1 MLEMADRQ
9 GRGERDA
16 DNILS
21 GVWAAPSIR
30 EVLSA
35 QGRVSADMQEVLALG
50 QEKKEERLIFTQMKP
65 LRHASLFS
73 GIGAAEIAAEM
84 LGWEN
89 IFHCEI
95 NPFGRKVLEYWFPNS
110 HSYEDITKTDFSQYR
125 GQIDVLSGGF
135 PCQPFSYAGKRGG
148 ENDDRYLWQEM
159 LRVVDQVRPMWV
171 IGENVNGITTMV
183 ESYSVIEMG
192 CESSLFNEGNGVHR
206 YRAEQTFTIE
216 RVCRDLESKGYSVQ
230 PMLVPACAV
239 GAPHRRDRIFILA
252 YNVADSDCS
261 NDLRESGEYESK
273 SSKEWISERNE
284 IRQFGKP
291 SDVRYQI
298 GQIFEDTLRYG
309 CRVRQEEEQRS
320 KWDIGDIGTRDS
332 EWVCREERSVF
343 SSDTYSNR
351 GGEIYKYLQS
361 EFTNGA
367 EFICDGRIRNVTDSG
382 SKGLEGKNKS
392 RSKEGGE
399 WVHIWRDIAGCYRK
413 DSLVPRNRWKGFP
426 TISPVHRGN
435 DGFPFDVDNLTIPFA
450 KWRTESLKAYG
461 NAIVPQVIYQIM
473 KCINEISTNQ

>member
-1 MLEMADRQ
+1 
-9 GRGERDA
+9 
-16 DNILS
+16 
-21 GVWAAPSIR
+21 
-30 EVLSA
+30 
-35 QGRVSADMQEVLALG
+35 
-50 QEKKEERLIFTQMKP
+50 MKP

-89 IFHCEI
+89 ISHCEI

-252 YNVADSDCS
+252 YNVADSDS
-261 NDLRESGEYESK
+261 GNDLRETGEYEGES
-273 SSKEWISERNE
+273 
-284 IRQFGKP
+284 
-291 SDVRYQI
+291 
-298 GQIFEDTLRYG
+298 
-309 CRVRQEEEQRS
+309 
-320 KWDIGDIGTRDS
+320 
-332 EWVCREERSVF
+332 REERLSQRNEVRKPRESSHVRCEIEGV

-399 WVHIWRDIAGCYRK
+399 WVYIWRDIAGCYRK